1 MSISAAAKDL
11 TLDEALAHAEKH
23 FLLETLERLKW
34 NRKMCAQA
42 LGISRTTLFN
52 KMRRFDLFESRRQ
65 TLSRRGPAKP
75 SPSTLAV

>member
-1 MSISAAAKDL
+1 MSIVAAAKDL

-23 FLLETLERLKW
+23 ILLETLERLKW

-65 TLSRRGPAKP
+65 TLSRRGAAKP
-75 SPSTLAV
+75 SSSTLAV